1 MKASAATGAALA
13 TGSVFAPAAHAAK
26 TFKIGYVSPQT
37 GPLAA
42 FAEADNFVISN
53 FLNTVKGGVKVG
65 SATLPVEVVVKD
77 SQSNPNRAAE
87 VAKELIVS
95 NKIDLMLVAST
106 PETTNPVSTQCE
118 IEEVPCIS
126 TVAPWQPWFIGRQA
140 NPGGGPPAWKPFN
153 YTYHFFWG
161 LEDVIAVF
169 TNMWGQV
176 NTNKSVGGLF
186 PNDGDGNAWGD
197 KMVGFPPVLDKLGY
211 KLTDPGRYQNLTD
224 DFSAQIAAFKKDQC
238 EIITGVMIPPDFTT
252 FWNQA
257 SQQGFKPKVASI
269 GKAILFPVA
278 VEALGKNGNNL
289 SSEVW
294 WSPNH
299 PFKSSLTGQSA
310 KEIADAYRNP
320 RANSGRNRSG
330 SCTRCSSSPSMW
342 RSARATSAATRRS
355 CRPSPRASSTRWS
368 ARSNGEARNCRHSP
382 RRMSPR
388 RRSSAASGGYATAT
402 NTTSS
407 LPTTKPHRKSR
418 SAAKWSRSRK
428 RRIVRIPAAVCRSAW
443 QEWSAGPGWAGARM
457 GSGVILKTG
466 QSDAIVRLA
475 QSHR

>member
-1 MKASAATGAALA
+1 MARSKDSIRVNRRGFIKASAATGAALA

-65 SATLPVEVVVKD
+65 TATLPVEVAVKD

-87 VAKELIVS
+87 VAKELIVGD
-95 NKIDLMLVAST
+95 KIDLMLVAST

-118 IEEVPCIS
+118 IEELPCIS

-140 NPGGGPPAWKPFN
+140 DPAGGPPTWKPFN

-161 LEDVIAVF
+161 LEDVIAVY

-176 NTNKSVGGLF
+176 ATDKSVGGLF
-186 PNDGDGNAWGD
+186 PNDGDGNAWGS
-197 KMVGFPPVLDKLGY
+197 KQVGFPPVLDKLGY

-224 DFSAQIAAFKKDQC
+224 DFTAQITAFKNAKCD
-238 EIITGVMIPPDFTT
+238 IITGVVIPPDFTT

-257 SQQGFKPKVASI
+257 LQQGFKPKVASI

-294 WSPNH
+294 WTPNH

-310 KEIADAYRNP
+310 KQIADAYEKS
-320 RANSGRNRSG
+320 SGKQWTQPIGFVHALFELAVDVAKRSG
-330 SCTRCSSSPSMW
+330 DVGDNKGMVK
-342 RSARATSAATRRS
+342 AIAATKLDTVVGTIAWNGAKLPPFAQKNVAKTPLVGGQWRL
-355 CRPSPRASSTRWS
+355 RA
-368 ARSNGEARNCRHSP
+368 
-382 RRMSPR
+382 
-388 RRSSAASGGYATAT
+388 GGNKYDMVITDNKTA
-402 NTTSS
+402 
-407 LPTTKPHRKSR
+407 PE
-418 SAAKWSRSRK
+418 
-428 RRIVRIPAAVCRSAW
+428 IPVGGKMEPIA
-443 QEWSAGPGWAGARM
+443 
-457 GSGVILKTG
+457 
-466 QSDAIVRLA
+466 
-475 QSHR
+475 

>member
-1 MKASAATGAALA
+1 MARTAVSFRVNRRSFIKASAATGAALA
-13 TGSVFAPAAHAAK
+13 AGSAFAPAVRAAK
-26 TFKIGYVSPQT
+26 SIKLGYVSPQT

-42 FAEADNFVISN
+42 FAQADNFVVSN
-53 FLNTVKGGVKVG
+53 FLATVKGGLKIG
-65 SATLPVEVVVKD
+65 SASYPVEVVVKD

-95 NKIDLMLVAST
+95 DKIDLMLVAST

-126 TVAPWQPWFIGRQA
+126 TVAPWQPFFIGRQS
-140 NPGGGPPAWKPFN
+140 NPADPSSWKPFN

-169 TNMWGQV
+169 TNMWGQLK
-176 NTNKSVGGLF
+176 TDKSVGGLF

-197 KMVGFPPVLDKLGY
+197 THVGFPPVLDKLGY

-224 DFSAQIAAFKKDQC
+224 DFTAQINAFKKAECD
-238 EIITGVMIPPDFTT
+238 IITGVVIPPDFTT

-257 SQQGFKPKVASI
+257 LQQGFKPKAASI

-294 WSPNH
+294 WTPSH

-310 KEIADAYRNP
+310 KAIADAYEKS
-320 RANSGRNRSG
+320 SGKQWTQPIGFVHALFEVAVDALKRSG
-330 SCTRCSSSPSMW
+330 EVDNK
-342 RSARATSAATRRS
+342 AIVKAVAATKLPTVVGHIEWGQKNLPPFAQKNIAKTPLVGGQWRL
-355 CRPSPRASSTRWS
+355 
-368 ARSNGEARNCRHSP
+368 RN
-382 RRMSPR
+382 
-388 RRSSAASGGYATAT
+388 ANKYEIVITDNKTAT
-402 NTTSS
+402 E
-407 LPTTKPHRKSR
+407 
-418 SAAKWSRSRK
+418 
-428 RRIVRIPAAVCRSAW
+428 IPVGGHMEPIA
-443 QEWSAGPGWAGARM
+443 
-457 GSGVILKTG
+457 
-466 QSDAIVRLA
+466 
-475 QSHR
+475 